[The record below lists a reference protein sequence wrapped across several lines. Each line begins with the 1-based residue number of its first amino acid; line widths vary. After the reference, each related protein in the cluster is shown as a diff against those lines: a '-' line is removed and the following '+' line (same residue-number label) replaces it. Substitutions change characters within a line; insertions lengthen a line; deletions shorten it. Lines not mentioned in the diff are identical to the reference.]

1 MFDLSRRRLLQRA
14 PLVGLGLAL
23 PASALAQETFPAR
36 NISFICAFPP
46 GSGSDTLVRYFAD
59 KIRPLTGR
67 QVLVENRFGAGG
79 NIAAEYTARAKP
91 DGYTVFVHAAS
102 AIAGNMYLYKN
113 PPIDAGKAL
122 MIAASVNRQ
131 PFMVAV
137 DAAKPWK
144 TVAELTAFLRE
155 KGDKAT
161 YATSAT
167 AGTIMG
173 EMFKVATG
181 TQAVEVVYRVG
192 ADSLNDQLGGKI
204 DYGMFDPVYT
214 MSQVRAGRLRALAV
228 STGKRL
234 DAVPD
239 IPTMQEEGFK
249 DFDLTTWFAA
259 MVPAGTP
266 KPVVAQI
273 NGWFNQ
279 VLASEETKTFLNSFG
294 GDPFISTPE
303 DAQAMFE
310 KDLRSWADYVRIAK
324 IQPQ

>member
-1 MFDLSRRRLLQRA
+1 MFNPSRRDLLIGA
-14 PLVGLGLAL
+14 PLLAAGL
-23 PASALAQETFPAR
+23 PALGAAVAQEAYPAR
-36 NISFICAFPP
+36 NVTFICAFPP

-59 KIRPLTGR
+59 KIRPLMGR

-79 NIAAEYTARAKP
+79 NIAAEHTARSKP
-91 DGYTVFVHAAS
+91 DGYTIFVHAAS

-122 MIAASVNRQ
+122 TVAASVNRQ
-131 PFMVAV
+131 PFMVVV
-137 DAAKPWK
+137 DASKPWK
-144 TVAELTAFLRE
+144 NVAELTAFLKE

-173 EMFKVATG
+173 EMYKVATG

-228 STGKRL
+228 STGRRL

-249 DFDLTTWFAA
+249 DFDLTTWFSA

-266 KPVVAQI
+266 KPVIAQI
-273 NGWFNQ
+273 NAWFRE
-279 VLASEETKTFLNSFG
+279 VLATEETRKFLNSFG

-303 DAQAMFE
+303 EAQAMFE